1 MKEQNSWRIGM
12 YTCSYICVS
21 YKYIILSSKICI

>member
-12 YTCSYICVS
+12 YTCSCIYVS